1 MTRLASMKTS
11 TPARL
16 LAMLLLACAGA
27 GAAGCSGAHAHA
39 SAYHAADISG
49 IMPALSFHLTG
60 PGGAPIT
67 EQFVHGKT
75 TILYFGYT
83 NCPDECPTTLARL
96 TAALHALGPA
106 ANQVRVLF
114 VSVDPKRDTPAA
126 LARYAHYFAPQ
137 VVGASGTDAELTALT
152 KRYRV
157 AYRRD
162 PPDAHGNY
170 NVYHSRA
177 VFVFDEEGRARLLV
191 SDTETP
197 AQIAQDLSAL
207 SAG

>member
-1 MTRLASMKTS
+1 MRA
-11 TPARL
+11 PARL
-16 LAMLLLACAGA
+16 LALLLLVSAMAGT
-27 GAAGCSGAHAHA
+27 AGCGARAPA
-39 SAYHAADISG
+39 GTYHATDIGS

-60 PGGAPIT
+60 PGGKPIT
-67 EQFVHGKT
+67 EQFVRGRT

-83 NCPDECPTTLARL
+83 HCPDECPTTLARL
-96 TAALHALGPA
+96 SAALRMLGPA

-114 VSVDPKRDTPAA
+114 VSVDPQRDTPAA
-126 LARYAHYFAPQ
+126 LAQYAHYFAPQ
-137 VVGASGTDAELTALT
+137 VVGVSGTDAELTALT

-170 NVYHSRA
+170 AVYHSSA
-177 VFVFDEEGRARLLV
+177 VFVFDAEGRARLLV
-191 SDTETP
+191 PDTETP
-197 AQIAQDLSAL
+197 TQLAEDLSTL

>member
-1 MTRLASMKTS
+1 MKTMA
-11 TPARL
+11 PMRL
-16 LAMLLLACAGA
+16 LAVLLFACAAA
-27 GAAGCSGAHAHA
+27 GAAGCSGAHART
-39 SAYHAADISG
+39 SAYHATDISG

-60 PGGAPIT
+60 PGGTPIT

-96 TAALHALGPA
+96 SAALHALGPA

-162 PPDAHGNY
+162 PPDPQGNY
-170 NVYHSRA
+170 AVYHSSA
-177 VFVFDEEGRARLLV
+177 VFVFDADGSARLLV
-191 SDTETP
+191 PDTETP
-197 AQIAQDLSAL
+197 TQLAEDLSTL
-207 SAG
+207 SAS